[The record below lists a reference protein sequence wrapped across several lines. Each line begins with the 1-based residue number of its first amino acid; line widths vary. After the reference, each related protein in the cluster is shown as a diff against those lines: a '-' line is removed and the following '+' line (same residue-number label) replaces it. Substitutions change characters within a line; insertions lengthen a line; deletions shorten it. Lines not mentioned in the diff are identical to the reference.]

1 MNSSPWF
8 NKRVAAATFIIVWA
22 GALHFNM
29 MDIQKKLDQK
39 RASPGTSAA
48 TKLTIKLSGDTEEE

>member
-1 MNSSPWF
+1 MNSSSWF

-39 RASPGTSAA
+39 RANETPNTA